1 MKGISWD
8 LIPIL
13 TAFLLA
19 GPLAAVR
26 LIFGMG
32 PLIVAGDV
40 FAHLLNP
47 VVAALTV
54 VWAFEVWERHAG
66 STWGKL
72 WVWAWT
78 TVIGSFALQVVVFA
92 CAMLFTGALWHSV
105 SAPVLWILWPLG
117 FGHQVSPVYFGKG
130 DGLILV
136 ITALFFYVP
145 YAYGEFFRPD
155 KKKGA
160 RGVALKPPS
169 L

>member
-1 MKGISWD
+1 MRGISRD
-8 LIPIL
+8 LIPVL

-19 GPLAAVR
+19 GPVAAVR

-47 VVAALTV
+47 VVAVLTV
-54 VWAFEVWERHAG
+54 VWAIELWERHRG
-66 STWGKL
+66 SAWEKL
-72 WVWAWT
+72 WDLTWT
-78 TVIGSFALQVVVFA
+78 TVMGSFALQVVVFM
-92 CAMLFTGALWHSV
+92 CALLFAGVLWHSV

-117 FGHQVSPVYFGKG
+117 FGHAVSPVYFGKG
-130 DGLILV
+130 VGLILV
-136 ITALFFYVP
+136 MTALFFYVP

-160 RGVALKPPS
+160 KAVALKPP